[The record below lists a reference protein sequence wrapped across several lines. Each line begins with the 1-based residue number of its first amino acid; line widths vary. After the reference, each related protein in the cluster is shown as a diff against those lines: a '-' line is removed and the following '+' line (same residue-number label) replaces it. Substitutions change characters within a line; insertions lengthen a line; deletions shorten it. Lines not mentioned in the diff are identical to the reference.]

1 MISSRVIESIKNN
14 IGIVRGIKDVL
25 FDIRNFKTKFYSLD
39 SVKKFNLQRLRNFI
53 VSHLARDFGIVA
65 KNIRPR
71 TLFIETVKGCNFKCI
86 MCKGGTFAKEYMSFD
101 RFKRIVDMFQ
111 DAFLLYPYSAYG
123 EPFLNKEIYKMLSY
137 AVKKNF
143 YTFVNSNFSV
153 IDVKRFL
160 EIQVD
165 QITVS
170 IDSINPERF
179 KKIRV
184 NGDFNLV
191 VRNLRKLIELK
202 RKRNYKKPIISL
214 KMVVMKENLDEVEDV
229 INFVMKEGIER
240 FYIESVYASERFVP
254 EFANSDNPKLSR
266 EDMEKLKN
274 LLRRYKRKGIKI
286 RFTPYCNFERGD
298 HFSGYCHFAFFC
310 LSVDIYGNAFP
321 CDFLWAKPDSTF
333 GNIFEDFEGVM
344 KRRYEFLKNFRK
356 KIPDACM
363 GCPIYYKP

>member
-1 MISSRVIESIKNN
+1 MVNNIKNKFFGVSN
-14 IGIVRGIKDVL
+14 IFHDIKTL
-25 FDIRNFKTKFYSLD
+25 KEKYYLLGSISKFALTPH
-39 SVKKFNLQRLRNFI
+39 RLRNFI
-53 VSHLARDFGIVA
+53 VSYLAKNFGIVV
-65 KNIRPR
+65 KNIRPT
-71 TLFIETVKGCNFKCI
+71 TLYIDVLRGCNFNCI
-86 MCKGGTFAKEYMSFD
+86 MCKAGEYSPREYLSFEK
-101 RFKRIVDMFQ
+101 FKRTIDMFP
-111 DAFLLYPYSAYG
+111 DISILFPVGPGEAFLNR
-123 EPFLNKEIYKMLSY
+123 EFYKMLSY
-137 AVKKNF
+137 AASKNF
-143 YTFVNSNFSV
+143 YIFFTSNFSV
-153 IDVKRFL
+153 IDVEKFL
-160 EIQVD
+160 ETKVD
-165 QITVS
+165 EIAAS
-170 IDSINPERF
+170 IDSINPDRF
-179 KKIRV
+179 RKIRV
-184 NGDFNLV
+184 NVDFNLV
-191 VRNLRKLIELK
+191 VKNLRKLIELK

-321 CDFLWAKPDSTF
+321 CDFLWAKPESTF

>member
-1 MISSRVIESIKNN
+1 MVNNIKNKFFGVSN
-14 IGIVRGIKDVL
+14 IFHDIKTL
-25 FDIRNFKTKFYSLD
+25 KEKYYLLGSISKFALTPY
-39 SVKKFNLQRLRNFI
+39 RLRNFI
-53 VSHLARDFGIVA
+53 VSYLAKNFGIVA
-65 KNIRPR
+65 KNIRPT
-71 TLFIETVKGCNFKCI
+71 TLYIDVLRGCNFNCI
-86 MCKGGTFAKEYMSFD
+86 MCKAGEYSPREYLSFE
-101 RFKRIVDMFQ
+101 RFKRTIDMFP
-111 DAFLLYPYSAYG
+111 DISILFPIGTGEAFLNR
-123 EPFLNKEIYKMLSY
+123 EFYKMLSY
-137 AVKKNF
+137 AVSKNF
-143 YTFVNSNFSV
+143 YIFFTSNFSV
-153 IDVKRFL
+153 IDVERFL
-160 EIQVD
+160 ETKVD
-165 QITVS
+165 EIAAS

-179 KKIRV
+179 RKIRV

-202 RKRNYKKPIISL
+202 KKRNYKKPIISL

-229 INFVMKEGIER
+229 IKFGMKEGIER
-240 FYIESVYASERFVP
+240 FYIESVYASEWFVS

-266 EDMEKLKN
+266 DDMEKLKN

-321 CDFLWAKPDSTF
+321 CDFLWAKPESTF

-344 KRRYEFLKNFRK
+344 KKRYEFLKNFRK
-356 KIPDACM
+356 KVPDACR